1 MAQSTK
7 AAVPSP
13 HVPGATPSRPTRL
26 ADLPGPRGFPLIGN
40 ATQLEPRRLHH
51 VLEDWAAE
59 YGPFFQIRLGPK
71 RVLVVADNL
80 VFGDLLRDRPDA
92 FRRFSPMADMID
104 ELGAKGV
111 FSAEGEHWRLQRK
124 LVMRAMTPEVVKHFF
139 PTLIRMTD
147 RLERRWTE
155 AVAAGRP
162 IDMPRDLKRY
172 SMDVTSALAFGVD
185 VDSLEHDD
193 DPLQADVE
201 HMFDVMCRR
210 TAMPV
215 PYWRYFKLPIDR
227 RTDAAVARIKEAV
240 ANFIAKARARLAEH
254 PELRLKPSNMLEA
267 MVAARDEP
275 GSGFTDDD
283 LTGNVMTILVAGE
296 DTTANT
302 IAWLLYFLAIN
313 PGAAAKVVAEADAVV
328 GNAPPDFA
336 ALDRLD
342 YLDAAAMEAIR
353 LKPVAPLLFLEA
365 NRPAEV
371 GGVHV
376 DAGTPVWGVMRRTAL
391 DEAHFP
397 EAAAFRPERWLH
409 GDHVAGHDDPKRK
422 VFGFGA
428 GPRFCPGRYLAM
440 VEIKMA
446 VAMAARRFTLE
457 LDGDASSVKEVFNF
471 TMMPGSLPIRLR
483 PRTQG

>member
-1 MAQSTK
+1 
-7 AAVPSP
+7 
-13 HVPGATPSRPTRL
+13 
-26 ADLPGPRGFPLIGN
+26 
-40 ATQLEPRRLHH
+40 
-51 VLEDWAAE
+51 
-59 YGPFFQIRLGPK
+59 
-71 RVLVVADNL
+71 
-80 VFGDLLRDRPDA
+80 
-92 FRRFSPMADMID
+92 
-104 ELGAKGV
+104 V

-139 PTLIRMTD
+139 PTLVRMTE
-147 RLERRWTE
+147 RLRRLWCE

-162 IDMPRDLKRY
+162 IDMPRDLKRF

-185 VDSLEHDD
+185 VDSLEHSDD
-193 DPLQADVE
+193 RLQADVE

-215 PYWRYFKLPIDR
+215 PYWRYFKLPIDH
-227 RTDAAVARIKEAV
+227 RTDAAVARIRNAV
-240 ANFIAKARARLAEH
+240 AGFIANARKRLAGH
-254 PELRLKPSNMLEA
+254 PELRAKPSNMLDA
-267 MVAARDEP
+267 MVAARDES

-302 IAWLLYFLAIN
+302 IAWLLYFLATH
-313 PGAAAKVVAEADAVV
+313 PDVAAKAVAEADAVL
-328 GNAPPDFA
+328 GDGPPDFA

-342 YLDAAAMEAIR
+342 YIEAAAMEAIR

-365 NRPAEV
+365 NHPVEV
-371 GGVHV
+371 GGVSV
-376 DAGTPVWGVMRRTAL
+376 AAGTPVWGVMRRTAL

-397 EAAAFRPERWLH
+397 DAASFRPERWLH

-446 VAMAARRFTLE
+446 VAMTARNFSLA
-457 LDGDASSVKEVFNF
+457 LDGDPAAVQEVFNF
-471 TMMPGSLPIRLR
+471 TMMPGSLPIRLQA
-483 PRTQG
+483 RTKA